1 MAKSSARYCSSRTAK
16 RLPNCV
22 SFTSSQ
28 KHAASGSGAVLSANA
43 LASPGEPA
51 IAKLRCGRTTCWSPP
66 AASIRRPGL
75 VWYRRSS
82 TTASGKI
89 SSANIGNWRCQ
100 RGRRETPLTATLRA
114 IERYPRSHLDLRSGR
129 AQCDCNSTFAR
140 PRVEIACPLS
150 KTAPKIASLV
160 DKRAAIRDR
169 FSRGQSAQGFVR
181 PRVVIDGGDLIQ
193 PVDDLFVR
201 HRGRVATSPFRFLAE
216 ERGIG

>member
-28 KHAASGSGAVLSANA
+28 KHAASGSEAVLSANA

-66 AASIRRPGL
+66 AASIRRPAL

-82 TTASGKI
+82 TTVSGKI

-100 RGRRETPLTATLRA
+100 RGPRETPLTATLRA
-114 IERYPRSHLDLRSGR
+114 IERYPRSHLDLRSER
-129 AQCDCNSTFAR
+129 AQCDCNSAFAR
-140 PRVEIACPLS
+140 PPCLRGYDDARRNRLS
-150 KTAPKIASLV
+150 VIKNSTKSPVWLK
-160 DKRAAIRDR
+160 KRARKLVGH
-169 FSRGQSAQGFVR
+169 FE
-181 PRVVIDGGDLIQ
+181 L
-193 PVDDLFVR
+193 L
-201 HRGRVATSPFRFLAE
+201 
-216 ERGIG
+216 